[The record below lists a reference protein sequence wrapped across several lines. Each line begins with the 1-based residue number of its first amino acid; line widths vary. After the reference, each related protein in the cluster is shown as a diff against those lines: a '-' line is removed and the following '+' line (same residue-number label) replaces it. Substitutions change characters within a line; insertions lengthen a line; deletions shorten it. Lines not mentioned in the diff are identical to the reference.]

1 MNMPRKQP
9 ASTKIADTT
18 DKMGKI
24 IHRFNKKAA
33 RAVNEVF
40 DHSFADR
47 ESDALLLEPLTD
59 RFMRL
64 KSYLKPYFGISI
76 DDVVRNDQSE
86 PRPYVLIHLI
96 PLTARALQLQEIA
109 RRHRIEKRLP
119 QIPFPL
125 TVYFYFELPLDHPT
139 DLSAKSRQFQGIPHQ
154 EEESD
159 GGGGGGEVPVHGE
172 FALRPDSETPALVEG
187 GDAPGPD
194 DQRASA

>member
-47 ESDALLLEPLTD
+47 ESDALLLEPLAD
-59 RFMRL
+59 RFTRL

-109 RRHRIEKRLP
+109 RQHRIEKRLP

-125 TVYFYFELPLDHPT
+125 TVYFYFELPL
-139 DLSAKSRQFQGIPHQ
+139 HQ

-159 GGGGGGEVPVHGE
+159 GGGGGEVPEHGE

-187 GDAPGPD
+187 GDATGPD